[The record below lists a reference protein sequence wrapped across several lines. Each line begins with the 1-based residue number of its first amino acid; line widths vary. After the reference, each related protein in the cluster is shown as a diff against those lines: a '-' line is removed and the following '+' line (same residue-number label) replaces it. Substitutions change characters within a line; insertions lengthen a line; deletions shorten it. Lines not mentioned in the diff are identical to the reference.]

1 MIRLLCSIVLVVAA
15 AGLSGCAK
23 PQEAPAPSESSP
35 VRQID
40 AASLPGLGEY
50 SPPLDG
56 GRIEIAGPEGWEL
69 APRLKDYVAL
79 FRGPTGDK
87 YPLILV
93 KGEDSSTAPLTD
105 ETVVS
110 FASALAA
117 DGSAQ
122 PVAIGNRLG
131 TLQRKRA
138 KAPGSVDQVLER
150 LIFTTVM
157 GERTYSVELRTRQGQ
172 LDESQDL
179 LLAVVAGM
187 REIDAAP
194 AEGTEDVAVEGTEEE
209 KTKAEGAQKEL
220 NEMFN

>member
-1 MIRLLCSIVLVVAA
+1 MARLLRSVVLVAA
-15 AGLSGCAK
+15 LALSGCDKGEDVSAA
-23 PQEAPAPSESSP
+23 PQSP

-40 AASLPGLGEY
+40 TAGLPALGEY

-79 FRGPTGDK
+79 FRGGSADQ

-93 KGEDSSTAPLTD
+93 KGEDSTSGPLTS
-105 ETVVS
+105 ETVVA

-122 PVAIGNRLG
+122 PAAIGDQMG
-131 TLQRKRA
+131 ALQWKRA
-138 KAPGSVDQVLER
+138 KDPGSIDQVVER

-157 GERTYSVELRTRQGQ
+157 GERSYAVELRTRQGR
-172 LDESQDL
+172 LEESQNKL
-179 LLAVVAGM
+179 FAVIAGI
-187 REIDAAP
+187 RELGEAP
-194 AEGTEDVAVEGTEEE
+194 AEASEEAAPEGTEEE
-209 KTKAEGAQKEL
+209 TAKTDGAQKEL
-220 NEMFN
+220 EEMFE